1 MPQLGFLG
9 LGLMGYPM
17 ARHLLTAGHEVAL
30 WSNQGAKA
38 KQLAKEGNG
47 TACATPREVAERADF
62 VFYCV
67 GDGTMA
73 QAVTSGPDGLLD
85 GVRPGSITADCST
98 ISPAISKEIGK
109 VFAAKGAHFLDAPC
123 TGSTPGAEKGT
134 LTFMIGGERAAFDKA
149 KPYFEAMG

>member
-1 MPQLGFLG
+1 
-9 LGLMGYPM
+9 M
-17 ARHLLTAGHEVAL
+17 ARHPLTAGHEVAF
-30 WSNQGAKA
+30 WSNQGDKA

-47 TACATPREVAERADF
+47 TAYATPREVAERADF

-85 GVRPGSITADCST
+85 GVRPGSIPADCST

-109 VFAAKGAHFLDAPC
+109 AFAAKGAHFLDCALHRIYA
-123 TGSTPGAEKGT
+123 GSRKRHA
-134 LTFMIGGERAAFDKA
+134 
-149 KPYFEAMG
+149 